1 MARLIYALN
10 QSLDGYVD
18 HDKFAPD
25 PVLFRHF
32 IDDVRSLAG
41 AIYGRRMYEIMRYWD
56 DERPEWDEDHRAYAR
71 AWRDMPKYVVTSTLA
86 EVGPNA
92 EILEGDAAHAIAE
105 LRARLDGQLEIAGPK
120 LAGSVPELVDEYRI
134 YLHPVVIGDGQPF
147 FTGPRPDLRLIDVR
161 RIGERAIRLSYVPA

>member
-1 MARLIYALN
+1 MARLIFALN

-32 IDDVRSLAG
+32 IDDVRGLAG

-56 DERPEWDEDHRAYAR
+56 DERPEWDEDHRAYAQ

-86 EVGPNA
+86 EVGPNT
-92 EILEGDAAHAIAE
+92 EILEGGAAHAIGE
-105 LRARLDGQLEIAGPK
+105 LKARLDGQLEIAGPK

-134 YLHPVVIGDGQPF
+134 YLHPVVIGAGQPF
-147 FTGPRPDLRLIDVR
+147 FTGPRPDLRLIEEQ